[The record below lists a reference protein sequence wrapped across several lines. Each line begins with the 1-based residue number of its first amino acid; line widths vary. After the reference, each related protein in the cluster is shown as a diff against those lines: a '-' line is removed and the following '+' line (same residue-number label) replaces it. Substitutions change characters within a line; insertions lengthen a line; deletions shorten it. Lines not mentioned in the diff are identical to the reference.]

1 MTIPSVAPKH
11 VEDDEH
17 SEHEC
22 NSCVFSL
29 EEEEEPSSH
38 SYCIGS
44 VYEDDINSRM
54 VKTVTVIISH
64 GSIVEE
70 GDYFHTTIDESG
82 RLVYTPNLS
91 INSQNLTT
99 FLPLIS
105 NIVQLSTN
113 GDYYIKCQSQPT
125 DEDITAIF
133 GPDCLVQV
141 IKVDAICSYYH
152 DRRID
157 VSSTDCLRYQQSYSS
172 LSAHSP
178 SSNLPVKTVSAS
190 CCPGNADTTFSTSNE
205 LLERN
210 PQNQS
215 NLENDLQCQ
224 LKRFDE
230 ERQQMQIQIE
240 SLKSQN
246 QIYCLQ
252 AKKHE
257 DEKRNLQDCIKEI
270 ESKLHQTSDIL
281 MKEIDFISTKVLL
294 LQNELMKACADKAA
308 LQEEIKILHARQ
320 KQQNGKCT
328 ESLQSETQLEELTK
342 NFNDQNRLNSTD
354 RNASTKNKSN
364 PLSLTDAKNISNPSN
379 RWNHHLSAISVRG
392 LKVVQ
397 LFHQATSK
405 DVVEPEKHQQ
415 TQSSTVSTIRR
426 LSKTSFPEVF
436 HKCKLGPDSSNTT
449 CDKEYDQQDDVDDED
464 TYEENVN
471 AARNIPNLNDVSSS
485 QTSTSCDDRPRRL
498 TLFRKTL

>member
-246 QIYCLQ
+246 Q
-252 AKKHE
+252 
-257 DEKRNLQDCIKEI
+257 
-270 ESKLHQTSDIL
+270 
-281 MKEIDFISTKVLL
+281 M

-436 HKCKLGPDSSNTT
+436 HKCKLGPHSSNTT

>member
-157 VSSTDCLRYQQSYSS
+157 VSSTDC
-172 LSAHSP
+172 
-178 SSNLPVKTVSAS
+178 
-190 CCPGNADTTFSTSNE
+190 
-205 LLERN
+205 
-210 PQNQS
+210 
-215 NLENDLQCQ
+215 
-224 LKRFDE
+224 
-230 ERQQMQIQIE
+230 
-240 SLKSQN
+240 
-246 QIYCLQ
+246 
-252 AKKHE
+252 
-257 DEKRNLQDCIKEI
+257 
-270 ESKLHQTSDIL
+270 
-281 MKEIDFISTKVLL
+281 
-294 LQNELMKACADKAA
+294 
-308 LQEEIKILHARQ
+308 
-320 KQQNGKCT
+320 
-328 ESLQSETQLEELTK
+328 
-342 NFNDQNRLNSTD
+342 
-354 RNASTKNKSN
+354 TKNKSN

-436 HKCKLGPDSSNTT
+436 HKCKLGPHSSNTT

>member
-141 IKVDAICSYYH
+141 IKVDAY
-152 DRRID
+152 
-157 VSSTDCLRYQQSYSS
+157 
-172 LSAHSP
+172 
-178 SSNLPVKTVSAS
+178 
-190 CCPGNADTTFSTSNE
+190 
-205 LLERN
+205 
-210 PQNQS
+210 
-215 NLENDLQCQ
+215 
-224 LKRFDE
+224 
-230 ERQQMQIQIE
+230 
-240 SLKSQN
+240 
-246 QIYCLQ
+246 
-252 AKKHE
+252 
-257 DEKRNLQDCIKEI
+257 
-270 ESKLHQTSDIL
+270 
-281 MKEIDFISTKVLL
+281 
-294 LQNELMKACADKAA
+294 
-308 LQEEIKILHARQ
+308 
-320 KQQNGKCT
+320 
-328 ESLQSETQLEELTK
+328 
-342 NFNDQNRLNSTD
+342 
-354 RNASTKNKSN
+354 
-364 PLSLTDAKNISNPSN
+364 
-379 RWNHHLSAISVRG
+379 
-392 LKVVQ
+392 
-397 LFHQATSK
+397 
-405 DVVEPEKHQQ
+405 
-415 TQSSTVSTIRR
+415 
-426 LSKTSFPEVF
+426 
-436 HKCKLGPDSSNTT
+436 
-449 CDKEYDQQDDVDDED
+449 
-464 TYEENVN
+464 
-471 AARNIPNLNDVSSS
+471 
-485 QTSTSCDDRPRRL
+485 
-498 TLFRKTL
+498 